1 MILSTLKSLRLDHS
15 SLSLGAC
22 VGMWTSFPPTRQV
35 QFNCSQTNVSLVL
48 ITFTTDSTIS
58 FLEKAWVLTKTENK
72 LKPVFHNREYN
83 WPPWLVGWQS
93 RIRIPSTWWNFLE
106 HKRQPWSYT
115 QGFWTAMYVTQYHY
129 ETVSQNSYLTLL
141 GWRSFFYNWVE
152 CLNDLNRIMG
162 TTRTVTLNAAKD

>member
-1 MILSTLKSLRLDHS
+1 MCGHVNEFLSNKA
-15 SLSLGAC
+15 GAIQLFSRPMSAWSWSPLQLT
-22 VGMWTSFPPTRQV
+22 VP
-35 QFNCSQTNVSLVL
+35 
-48 ITFTTDSTIS
+48 
-58 FLEKAWVLTKTENK
+58 FLEKAWVLTKKENK